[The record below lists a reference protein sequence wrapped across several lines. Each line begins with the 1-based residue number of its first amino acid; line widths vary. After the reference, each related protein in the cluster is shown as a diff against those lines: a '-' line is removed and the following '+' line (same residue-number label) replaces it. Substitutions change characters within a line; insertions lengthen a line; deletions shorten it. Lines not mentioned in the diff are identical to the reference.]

1 VAIGRAIVRD
11 PKIFLFDEPLSNLDA
26 DLRVQMR
33 VEIAKLHADL
43 RATMIYVTHDQIEA
57 MTMADKIVVL
67 NDGTIEQVGAPLD
80 VYNTPKNQFVAGFI
94 GSPRMNFLKAT
105 VSAIHPSRVD
115 VSVAGSPA
123 LTIAAMPERV
133 ARGSTLTLGVR
144 PEHLSSGGGA
154 NDVSLTVS
162 LAEQLGDKT
171 LLYGSLP
178 DGQSLV
184 AQVPGQ
190 RAIRAGELVPIGVD
204 PRFCHLFHADG
215 NALSRIT
222 RS

>member
-1 VAIGRAIVRD
+1 
-11 PKIFLFDEPLSNLDA
+11 
-26 DLRVQMR
+26 
-33 VEIAKLHADL
+33 
-43 RATMIYVTHDQIEA
+43 
-57 MTMADKIVVL
+57 
-67 NDGTIEQVGAPLD
+67 
-80 VYNTPKNQFVAGFI
+80 
-94 GSPRMNFLKAT
+94 
-105 VSAIHPSRVD
+105 
-115 VSVAGSPA
+115 
-123 LTIAAMPERV
+123 MPERV
-133 ARGSTLTLGVR
+133 ARGSELTLGVR

-204 PRFCHLFHADG
+204 PRLCHLFHADG